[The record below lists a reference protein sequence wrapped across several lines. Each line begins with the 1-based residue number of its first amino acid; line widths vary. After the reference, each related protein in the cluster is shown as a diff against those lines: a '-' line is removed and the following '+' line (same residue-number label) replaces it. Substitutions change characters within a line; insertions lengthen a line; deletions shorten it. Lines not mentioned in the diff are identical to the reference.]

1 MVPTERYGYPR
12 FRLRIGRGAGERHCS
27 QAKRD
32 DEVAPPVALRRPYCA
47 DCN

>member
-12 FRLRIGRGAGERHCS
+12 FRLRIGRGAGERHCR